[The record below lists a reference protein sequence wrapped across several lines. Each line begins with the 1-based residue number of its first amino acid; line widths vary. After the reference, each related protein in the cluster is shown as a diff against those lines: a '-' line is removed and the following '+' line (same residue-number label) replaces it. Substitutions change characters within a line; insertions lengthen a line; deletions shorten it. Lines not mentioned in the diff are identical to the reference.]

1 MLTQKPTLNIKKEIE
16 MNLLQFLLINKTS
29 VFFAMF
35 ATLAFVGFV
44 NLLHNAY
51 AKQNAKLKTFSKRV
65 MRKPSSIIWETKRLP
80 QVYQRQWRAFV
91 NSGATKPSVVFE
103 FVKRPHKYLL
113 WFAHFVACVLCVAYV
128 CIAILLQDQTMLVTQ
143 ITFALFSVLLVLL
156 SHLLAKINLAHA
168 RRVFGKFLHN
178 LNCVVQIVRG
188 EQIPTTQ
195 NAPVQPCQV
204 AESPAPSDSPTPQAD
219 LQSQSPAPQS
229 QSPSL
234 PKTPPPVVQ
243 NSSDTVENAI
253 KILRQKGLD
262 NPRTIE
268 EQRKLNIALNNLL
281 QACCKK

>member
-156 SHLLAKINLAHA
+156 SHLLAKI
-168 RRVFGKFLHN
+168 
-178 LNCVVQIVRG
+178 
-188 EQIPTTQ
+188 
-195 NAPVQPCQV
+195 
-204 AESPAPSDSPTPQAD
+204 S
-219 LQSQSPAPQS
+219 
-229 QSPSL
+229 
-234 PKTPPPVVQ
+234 
-243 NSSDTVENAI
+243 
-253 KILRQKGLD
+253 KGFF
-262 NPRTIE
+262 
-268 EQRKLNIALNNLL
+268 
-281 QACCKK
+281 KKVSVP